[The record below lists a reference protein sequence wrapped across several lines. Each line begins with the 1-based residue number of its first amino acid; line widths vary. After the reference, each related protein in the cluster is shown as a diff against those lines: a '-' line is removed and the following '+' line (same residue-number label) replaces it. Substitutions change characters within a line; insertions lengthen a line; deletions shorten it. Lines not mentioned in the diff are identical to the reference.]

1 MDKQI
6 TANPETDANEQGHL
20 SKKELNRI
28 WLRWGFTHLA
38 SMSYEKLQ
46 GHAYAWAYIPFAN
59 KYYKDDP
66 EAKRRLLV
74 RHSVFFNTEP
84 QTGQIING
92 IVTSLE
98 ENIANGGGVS
108 EEMPNNIKATLMG
121 PLAGIGDS
129 IIQGIIVPILL
140 SIGMSLAS
148 GGSIIGPLFYMIA
161 YAIVGTTISY
171 VSYHTGYKLGVGAID
186 VIVGENARRITD
198 AFNILG
204 VMVIGALSAGNI
216 ALNTAINIP
225 LGGEWQPLQTT
236 LDGVFPGILPLAAVL
251 LTWWM
256 LGKKQYSPTKVI
268 VILTVAVTLLC
279 LIGVF

>member
-1 MDKQI
+1 MTTEPNNA
-6 TANPETDANEQGHL
+6 TAEKTGNDGHL
-20 SKKELNRI
+20 SNKELNTI
-28 WLRWGFTHLA
+28 WLRWAFTHLA

-46 GHAYAWAYIPFAN
+46 GHAYAWAYLPFAE

-84 QTGQIING
+84 QTGQLING

-98 ENIANGGGVS
+98 ENIAMGGEVS
-108 EEMPNNIKATLMG
+108 EDMPNNIKATLMG

-140 SIGMSLAS
+140 SIGMSLATN
-148 GGSIIGPLFYMIA
+148 GSPIGPLFYMIA
-161 YAIVGTTISY
+161 YGIIGPLISFISY
-171 VSYHTGYKLGVGAID
+171 RTGYKLGVGAID

-198 AFNILG
+198 AFSILG
-204 VMVIGALSAGNI
+204 IMVIGALAAGNI
-216 ALNTAINIP
+216 GLTTALNIP
-225 LGGEWQPLQTT
+225 LGGEWQPLQAT
-236 LDGVFPGILPLAAVL
+236 LDGVFPSILPLATVL
-251 LTWWM
+251 ITWWM

-268 VILTVAVTLLC
+268 VILTVVVSALC
-279 LIGVF
+279 LLGVF